1 MGVPIASLLKE
12 LSGGDLR
19 SSGRANHIVARVA
32 REPALFRRLFRGL
45 SSLDRIVGMRA
56 ADAIEKITVDRPEL
70 LLPYKRDL
78 LELAASSGEKEFRW
92 HMALLLPRLKL
103 RVSERAAAMDILHE
117 YLGDGSS
124 IVRTCAMQGLADFA
138 CQDVSLI
145 PRVRPLMERLT
156 AIGTAAMRARGR
168 KILKQLNDAGARPH
182 DTCCVYNEL

>member
-32 REPALFRRLFRGL
+32 REPALFRQLFRGL
-45 SSLDRIVGMRA
+45 SSRDRIVRMRA

-103 RVSERAAAMDILHE
+103 RVSGRRRWTFCMNIWATARVSSGHARCKAWPILP
-117 YLGDGSS
+117 
-124 IVRTCAMQGLADFA
+124 AKM
-138 CQDVSLI
+138 
-145 PRVRPLMERLT
+145 
-156 AIGTAAMRARGR
+156 
-168 KILKQLNDAGARPH
+168 
-182 DTCCVYNEL
+182 